1 MNRVQKIHCNSILP
15 LVFND
20 SMSYYEQLSKLVYTV
35 NQLINT
41 INSTIDDKI
50 ADYISNHFDDLMMNA
65 IYDAKTETIILSWR
79 E

>member
-1 MNRVQKIHCNSILP
+1 MNRASKIPCNTILP

-41 INSTIDDKI
+41 VNSTIDDKI
-50 ADYISNHFDDLMMNA
+50 AAYISSHFDDLMISA

>member
-1 MNRVQKIHCNSILP
+1 MNRASKIPCNPILP
-15 LVFND
+15 VVFND

-41 INSTIDDKI
+41 FNSTVDDKI
-50 ADYISNHFDDLMMNA
+50 AAYINSHFDDLMINA
-65 IYDAKTETIILSWR
+65 TYDAKTETIILSWR